1 MTKFVDLKFVLEETS
16 KLVDQID
23 LNEVNIA
30 VVPQDSVNSY
40 TIQTVKNQ
48 NKITIELN
56 YEVITNRTYVTN
68 YKIEPNEIKVPEQP
82 TYYPDVLAVD
92 DKVKYIDLVKNSG
105 ISEVKSAINVIDSK
119 TTEYALYTETILEI
133 ETKESKKYYVK
144 VIK

>member
-40 TIQTVKNQ
+40 TIQTVKGQ
-48 NKITIELN
+48 NKITVELN

-68 YKIEPNEIKVPEQP
+68 YKIEPIEVKVPEQP

-92 DKVKYIDLVKNSG
+92 DKVKYIDLVKDSG
-105 ISEVKSAINVIDSK
+105 ISEMKSATNVIDSK